1 MPAGL
6 YFLHTALD
14 DLGTYSNW
22 QGIEEL
28 ANNAASTDF
37 ELARFASNVPY
48 DLPGTGVG
56 LHASFTYSPKAPVR
70 GEEMTFDASSSYD
83 TDGPIVAYN
92 WDFGDGSSA
101 QGPVVTH
108 AYTDGGKHTAT
119 LVVTNGEGL
128 TSSTWRVVSVEPPAV
143 LLVHGWW
150 GSCDTFASLETWL
163 EQALVD
169 SGDFPDIE
177 TARGRVECFDSRGG
191 GQGYEFWQGGD
202 ASARSLKSYIER
214 PSGFKKRM
222 FKDRAA
228 SSDTKIDIVAHSF
241 GGLVSRYYVEKL
253 GGAPNVRSLT
263 MLGTPNKGVW
273 YANLPS
279 WLCRLMPNAFLR
291 ALFCATTVAQ
301 AGFERASWD
310 MRWDSPL
317 LSSLN
322 TGFAMPS
329 TTTYKVI
336 AGTGDGS
343 LLYDNS
349 GFPNDCIV
357 TVASAQG
364 PFPQVAHTYNV
375 IHTSLPSWLCASVP
389 TLENDIFQVFPDV
402 LSSIKR
408 PPDGEA
414 TMLAEQPPAPQA
426 DGSAA
431 EVGPHTGL
439 AADII
444 QQGEV
449 KTHPIPIDASSTKA
463 TFMLFWQ
470 GDGASPLLHLTLEKP
485 DETVVNG
492 PSPGVVYGPTGLF
505 MDGLMVEAYD
515 VEAPE
520 TGTWV
525 ARVEGTT
532 VPAEGHS
539 YAVMAFL
546 DSPVSLSASADPTSV
561 LQGEA
566 ITLIAEPQDAGV
578 SIVGATATVTIT
590 KPDGSVQSITL
601 RDDGSGCDSQADDGS
616 YCETFADTATAGIYS
631 FQFQASGTV
640 ASGPF
645 DRQELVLIDVH
656 VAGDAVGD
664 PTNADDDAD
673 GFHDDKE
680 LYVGTDPLDAC
691 PDDTSDDAWPL
702 DVSKDG
708 HISIVGDVL
717 NFRGR
722 IGATPGAPNWWQ
734 RLDFS
739 ADGQISVVGDVLMYR
754 GMIGETCE

>member
-1 MPAGL
+1 
-6 YFLHTALD
+6 
-14 DLGTYSNW
+14 
-22 QGIEEL
+22 
-28 ANNAASTDF
+28 
-37 ELARFASNVPY
+37 
-48 DLPGTGVG
+48 
-56 LHASFTYSPKAPVR
+56 
-70 GEEMTFDASSSYD
+70 
-83 TDGPIVAYN
+83 VAYN

-119 LVVTNGEGL
+119 LVVTNSEGV
-128 TSSTWRVVSVEPPAV
+128 TSSTWRAVSVEPPAV
-143 LLVHGWW
+143 LLVHGWR
-150 GSCDTFASLETWL
+150 GSCATFASLEPWL

-177 TARGRVECFDSRGG
+177 TARERVECFDPRGG

-202 ASARSLKSYIER
+202 PSARSLERYIEGQE
-214 PSGFKKRM
+214 GFKKRM
-222 FKDRAA
+222 FGDGAA
-228 SSDTKIDIVAHSF
+228 SSDAKIDIVAHSF

-253 GGAPNVRSLT
+253 GGGSDVRSLT
-263 MLGTPNKGVW
+263 MLGTPNKGV
-273 YANLPS
+273 YLASLPS
-279 WLCRLMPNAFLR
+279 WLCLLMPDPFLQ
-291 ALFCATTVAQ
+291 ALFCGMTAGQ
-301 AGFERASWD
+301 ALFERASWD
-310 MRWDSPL
+310 MRWDSIF
-317 LSSLN
+317 LSLLN

-329 TTTYKVI
+329 TTYKVI

-343 LLYDNS
+343 LLYRDS

-364 PFPQVAHTYNV
+364 PFPQVTHTYDV

-389 TLENDIFQVFPDV
+389 TLEIDIFEVFPDV

-439 AADII
+439 ALDTI
-444 QQGEV
+444 QQGEA
-449 KTHPIPIDASSTKA
+449 KTHPIPIDASSATA

-470 GDGASPLLHLTLEKP
+470 GDGVSPMLHLTLQKP
-485 DETVVNG
+485 DGTVISASG
-492 PSPGVVYGPTGLF
+492 PGVAYGPVGLF
-505 MDGLMVEAYD
+505 VDGLMVEAYD

-520 TGTWV
+520 TGTWI

-539 YAVMAFL
+539 YVVMAFL
-546 DSPVSLSASADPTSV
+546 DSPVSLSASANPTSV

-566 ITLIAEPQDAGV
+566 ITLTAEPQEAGV
-578 SIVGATATVTIT
+578 PIAGATVAVAVT
-590 KPDGSVQSITL
+590 KPDGSVQDITL

-616 YCETFADTATAGIYS
+616 YCEAFTDTATAGIYS
-631 FQFQASGTV
+631 LQFHASGTV

-645 DRQELVLIDVH
+645 DRQELVLVDVH
-656 VAGDAVGD
+656 VAGDAAGD

-680 LYVGTDPLDAC
+680 LYVSTDPLDAC

-722 IGATPGAPNWWQ
+722 IGATPGDPNWWQ
-734 RLDFS
+734 RLDFN
-739 ADGQISVVGDVLMYR
+739 ADGQISVVGDVLKYR
-754 GMIGETCE
+754 GRIGETCE